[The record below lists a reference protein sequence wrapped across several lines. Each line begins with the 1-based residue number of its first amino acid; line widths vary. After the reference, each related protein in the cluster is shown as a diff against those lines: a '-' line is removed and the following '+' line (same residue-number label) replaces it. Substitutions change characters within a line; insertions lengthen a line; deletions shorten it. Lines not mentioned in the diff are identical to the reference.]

1 MLQTNFVSFPDKGL
15 ASKALKILWVFK
27 ISRFMKEPIVFRS
40 LFSFTNAKVLPK
52 IDLSKTLG
60 DDISSN
66 ETGRWL

>member
-1 MLQTNFVSFPDKGL
+1 
-15 ASKALKILWVFK
+15 
-27 ISRFMKEPIVFRS
+27 MKEPIVFRS

-52 IDLSKTLG
+52 IDLPKTLG